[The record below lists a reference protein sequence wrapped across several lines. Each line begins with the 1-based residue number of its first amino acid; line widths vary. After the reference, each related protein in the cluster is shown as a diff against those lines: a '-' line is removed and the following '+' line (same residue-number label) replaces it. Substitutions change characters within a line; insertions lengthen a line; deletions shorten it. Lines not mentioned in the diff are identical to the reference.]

1 MLDWDLIRS
10 FLAVAENGTLAQ
22 AAEKLGVSQP
32 TIGRHIDALEA
43 ELGLTLFSR
52 GRHGMTPTEAGLSLI
67 DDARDMRRGA
77 DHFAL
82 RAVGKAENVGG
93 TVRITASEVVATFIL
108 PPIIAGF
115 AQEEPD
121 IEIELAPSNTVENLL
136 SRDADIAIR
145 MVRPDQNDVIARKVN
160 DMSIGVYMHRELA
173 RRDGVPKSP
182 DALLAHRVIGMDR
195 SDLIIGSMTR
205 LGFKAQRN
213 DFTIRTD
220 HQIAYVEL
228 VKSGAAIGFIA
239 QFIAKTCPELIRIL
253 PEIRIPSLPL
263 WLASHRELR
272 TSRRI
277 RRTMD
282 YLYEALRALPLDE

>member
-1 MLDWDLIRS
+1 MDWDLIRS

-22 AAEKLGVSQP
+22 AAERLGVSQP

-77 DHFAL
+77 DHLAL
-82 RAVGKAENVGG
+82 RAAGKVENVGG

-108 PPIIAGF
+108 PAIIAGF

-145 MVRPDQNDVIARKVN
+145 MVRSDQNDVIARKVN
-160 DMSIGVYMHRELA
+160 DMGIGVYMHRELA
-173 RRDGVPKSP
+173 HQDGVPKSP

-195 SDLIIGSMTR
+195 SDLIIDSMTR
-205 LGFKAQRN
+205 LGFKARRN

-228 VKSGAAIGFIA
+228 VKSGAGIGFIA
-239 QFIAKTCPELIRIL
+239 QFIAKNCPDLIRIL
-253 PEIRIPSLPL
+253 PEIQIPSLPL
-263 WLASHRELR
+263 WLASHSELR